1 VSSALLQSIVSDLW
15 SLFLIILFFG
25 GSIFVHELGHF
36 LVARRRGVH
45 VERFSIGFGPKI
57 FAWRGKDGVEYRL
70 SWLPLGG
77 YVALPQLADLRTIE
91 GESEVEIE
99 KLPPLS
105 YLTQMLVFAAGAV
118 GNVLFA
124 FLLACVVW
132 MVGQPTSAELN
143 TTKIGLVLPTIALP
157 DGSSVPSPAFEA
169 GFQAGDVIR
178 AINGQTVANWPDLQ
192 QTLFAS
198 AGRAA
203 DGRPKAVFTVE
214 RDGRRLDLTVYP
226 RLTGQEHMRRIGIA
240 PAEEF
245 IADEITP
252 GSAAARAGLQPDDR
266 IIALDGQTVL
276 HSSAFADYLRKNV
289 ARAIALTVRRS
300 GREVTLT
307 LPPRPDA
314 KHPTDLGLTFK
325 SSFELVY
332 PDPFSQI
339 QDNVVMTFRVLAGL
353 INPQSDLDVSK
364 LSGPVGIVRVFHAT
378 AQSDIR
384 LVLWFTILV
393 NVNLAI
399 FNLLPIPVLDGGHM
413 LFATVSRL
421 RGRALPPGFIM
432 TTQSVFIVLLFS
444 LILYVSFFDVRRWRR
459 DAQADRVEVQ
469 APAAKSEAAPTAP

>member
-15 SLFLIILFFG
+15 SVFLIILFFG

-105 YLTQMLVFAAGAV
+105 YVTQMLVFAAGAV
-118 GNVLFA
+118 CNVLFA

-132 MVGQPTSAELN
+132 IVGQPTSAELN

-157 DGSSVPSPAFEA
+157 DGSSVPSPAVEA

-178 AINGQTVANWPDLQ
+178 AINGNKVANWPDLQ

-198 AGRAA
+198 AGHAA

-214 RDGRRLDLTVYP
+214 RDGQRLNLTVYP
-226 RLTGQEHMRRIGIA
+226 RLTGQEHMRRIGIS

-245 IADEITP
+245 IVDEVTSA
-252 GSAAARAGLQPDDR
+252 SAAARAGLQLNDR
-266 IIALDGQTVL
+266 IIALDGQPVL
-276 HSSAFADYLRKNV
+276 HSSVFADYLRKNV
-289 ARAIALTVRRS
+289 ARAIALTVLRS

-307 LPPRPDA
+307 LPPRPGA
-314 KHPTDLGLTFK
+314 KHPADFGLTFK

-339 QDNVVMTFRVLAGL
+339 QDNIVMTFRVLAAL
-353 INPQSDLDVSK
+353 VNPQSDLDVSQ

-444 LILYVSFFDVRRWRR
+444 LILYVSFFDVRRIVR
-459 DAQADRVEVQ
+459 DARSDQADAQ
-469 APAAKSEAAPTAP
+469 APAAKSEAVPAAP